1 MKKNVT
7 IRDVARES
15 GLSIAT
21 VSRFLNGKGYLSE
34 QSEKKIKDV
43 MERLDYK
50 PNEVA
55 RSLSNRKTNTIALLI
70 PDITNPFFPELVV
83 AIEGVAR
90 SRGYSL
96 FLMNTEEELLHSNG
110 FWRSLES
117 RFIDGLILG
126 SFQFTGEVLK
136 GMENMNLPFVRIDRG
151 AGDDED
157 NSFGVDNSE
166 GAKLA
171 VEHLIEVGC
180 KKVAH
185 ISGPSSYPS
194 SLERVKG
201 YREAMDKY
209 LPLQEECIYEGDFS
223 LESGQNL
230 TKQLMNNHK
239 ECDGIFFGNDLM
251 AIGAL
256 KALKLMNIRVPEEIA
271 IIGFDGI
278 QLTQMVDPEISTI
291 EQPIDELGKLATT
304 HLIDMIE
311 KKNEGSNYVKLDVQL
326 RKRESTLGK
335 RPGLSPVGGDPV

>member
-1 MKKNVT
+1 MKKNIT

-15 GLSIAT
+15 SLSIAT
-21 VSRFLNGKGYLSE
+21 VSRYLNGKGYLSE

-55 RSLSNRKTNTIALLI
+55 RSLSNRKTNTIALII

-90 SRGYSL
+90 ARGYSL
-96 FLMNTEEELLHSNG
+96 FLINTEEEMLHSNG

-136 GMENMNLPFVRIDRG
+136 GMQNMNLPFVRIDRG
-151 AGDDED
+151 AGEDED

-180 KKVAH
+180 KKIAH
-185 ISGPSSYPS
+185 ISGPSTYPS

-201 YREAMDKY
+201 YREAMNKY

-223 LESGQNL
+223 LESGQKL
-230 TKQLMNNHK
+230 TKQLMSNHRD
-239 ECDGIFFGNDLM
+239 CDGIFFGNDLM

-256 KALKLMNIRVPEEIA
+256 KALKLMNIRVPQEIA

-278 QLTQMVDPEISTI
+278 QLTEMVDPEISTI
-291 EQPIDELGKLATT
+291 EQPIYELGKLATT

-311 KKNEGSNYVKLDVQL
+311 KKNEGSDYVKLDVHL

-335 RPGLSPVGGDPV
+335 HRSGVTL

>member
-7 IRDVARES
+7 IRDVAKES

-21 VSRFLNGKGYLSE
+21 VSRYLNGKGYLSE
-34 QSEKKIKDV
+34 QSEKKIKEV

-55 RSLSNRKTNTIALLI
+55 RSLSIGKTNTIALII

-90 SRGYSL
+90 TRGYSL
-96 FLMNTEEELLHSNG
+96 FLINTPEELLHSNG

-136 GMENMNLPFVRIDRG
+136 GMENMNLLFVRIDR
-151 AGDDED
+151 AVGDDEN

-180 KKVAH
+180 KKIAH

-194 SLERVKG
+194 SSERLKG
-201 YREAMDKY
+201 YREAMKRY

-223 LESGQNL
+223 LESGQKLIKKLLND
-230 TKQLMNNHK
+230 HRD
-239 ECDGIFFGNDLM
+239 CDGIFFGNDLM
-251 AIGAL
+251 AIGGL
-256 KALKLMNIRVPEEIA
+256 KTLKQMNIQVPEEIA

-291 EQPIDELGKLATT
+291 EQPIYELGKLATT

-311 KKNEGSNYVKLDVQL
+311 KKNEGSDYVKLDVRL
-326 RKRESTLGK
+326 RERESTLGK
-335 RPGLSPVGGDPV
+335 HPGGAILPIK

>member
-1 MKKNVT
+1 MKKSVT

-21 VSRFLNGKGYLSE
+21 VSRYLNGKGYLSE

-55 RSLSNRKTNTIALLI
+55 RSLSNRKTNTIALII

-90 SRGYSL
+90 TRGYSL
-96 FLMNTEEELLHSNG
+96 FLINTEEEMLHSNS

-117 RFIDGLILG
+117 RLIDGLILG
-126 SFQFTGEVLK
+126 SFQFTEEVLK
-136 GMENMNLPFVRIDRG
+136 GMDNMNLPFVRIDRG

-180 KKVAH
+180 KKIAH
-185 ISGPSSYPS
+185 ISGPSTYPS

-201 YREAMDKY
+201 YREAMNIY

-223 LESGQNL
+223 LESGQKL
-230 TKQLMNNHK
+230 TIELLNNHRD
-239 ECDGIFFGNDLM
+239 CDGIFFGNDLM

-256 KALKLMNIRVPEEIA
+256 KALKLMNIRVPQEIA

-291 EQPIDELGKLATT
+291 EQPIYELGKLATT

-311 KKNEGSNYVKLDVQL
+311 KKTEGSDYVKLGVHL

-335 RPGLSPVGGDPV
+335 QPSGTPIRDL